1 MTCSTCRRAVLLAW
15 PVDGQDRAVCD
26 ACIRRAL
33 KEADRALMD
42 RESKA
47 AMERWRKLGFA

>member
-1 MTCSTCRRAVLLAW
+1 MTCAMCKRVVLLAW

-33 KEADRALMD
+33 RQAERLLMD
-42 RESKA
+42 RQARA
-47 AMERWRKLGFA
+47 AIERWKRLGPA